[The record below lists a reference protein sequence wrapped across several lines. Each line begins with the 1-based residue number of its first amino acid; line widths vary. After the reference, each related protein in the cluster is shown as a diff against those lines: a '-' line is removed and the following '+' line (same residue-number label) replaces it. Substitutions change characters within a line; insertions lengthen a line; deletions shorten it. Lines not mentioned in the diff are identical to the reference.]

1 MSSSLVNKYNI
12 DFEKEPESKRETK
25 YNKNIKQSKR
35 NISIYMKN
43 ILIKQILV
51 PLHKIGSNLKYILEN
66 ILSSQIGGK
75 CIQEGYIKPGSIKI
89 ITYSNGNIIG
99 NDIIF
104 KVVFECLVC
113 SPVEGMHINAIVKN
127 ITKAGIRAELIG
139 DESPVI
145 IFIVRDHHYK
155 MPYFTTL
162 KENDKI
168 KVKVIGQRF
177 ELQDTYISIIAEL
190 IEPYYAKKRG
200 PRIVLTPE
208 DYEDDES
215 INEDESKYQSKQ
227 ETISKKIDKS
237 LEKESEKIQSEVK
250 TREKP
255 KFKIKF
261 KETEEFGEEKETI
274 YISGSL
280 FANIFKQSSYSKGYN
295 TFIKTFKKGFQGY
308 KVGNLPEKIL
318 NDLIEVVSSGKSDNQ
333 IFSWLNRIMNEEV
346 YSKYGIKDKEGR
358 GKHRADEINGLLQLI
373 NFTPT
378 NLLDF
383 GAGDVNITYHLA
395 DIKNISRDKVFI
407 SDIKE
412 PSNTYGFNFIKS
424 NPDNPRINMEDNSVD
439 FITSLMVLHHVK
451 DPIST
456 IQEFY
461 RILRPGGYLLI
472 REHDNEDSVGYLV
485 EALDMLHG
493 FYEAVWDVPEKL
505 ENPEFPNKY
514 YSSYKSNDE
523 WTRDITNV
531 GFERINSPDELE
543 NAYLTGSED
552 DYKRKINPY
561 AFYYAIYKKSE

>member
-1 MSSSLVNKYNI
+1 
-12 DFEKEPESKRETK
+12 
-25 YNKNIKQSKR
+25 
-35 NISIYMKN
+35 
-43 ILIKQILV
+43 
-51 PLHKIGSNLKYILEN
+51 LKYILEN
-66 ILSSQIGGK
+66 IISSQIGGK
-75 CIQEGYIKPGSIKI
+75 CIQEGYVKPGSIKI

-215 INEDESKYQSKQ
+215 INEDETKYQA
-227 ETISKKIDKS
+227 TIEKKKPSVSISNKIDRT
-237 LEKESEKIQSEVK
+237 LEKEGEKIQSQLK
-250 TREKP
+250 SREKT
-255 KFKIKF
+255 KFKIKI
-261 KETEEFGEEKETI
+261 KGVEEFDEEEI
-274 YISGSL
+274 IGGNL
-280 FANIFKQSSYSKGYN
+280 FANIFKQSSYSKAYN

-308 KVGNLPEKIL
+308 KVGNLPENIL
-318 NDLIEVVSSGKSDNQ
+318 NELRDVVSSGKSDNK
-333 IFSWLNRIMNEEV
+333 IFAWLNRKMNEEV

-395 DIKNISRDKVFI
+395 DITNVSSDKVFI

-451 DPIST
+451 DPVST

-461 RILRPGGYLLI
+461 RVLSPGGYLLI
-472 REHDNEDSVGYLV
+472 REHDNEDSNGYLV

-493 FYEAVWDVPEKL
+493 FYEAVWDLPEKL

-523 WTRDITNV
+523 WSRDITGV
-531 GFERINSPDELE
+531 GFQRINTPDELE
-543 NAYLTGSED
+543 NAYLTGGED

-561 AFYYAIYKKSE
+561 AFYYAIYKKPE